1 MVLEIDTTRRRKTI
15 TKEVLQEGKDCH
27 AADNIYKNVDAAKMR
42 NDLIDYFRA
51 SLRRTEVCLNKYIY
65 FSNELLRRENKGLSQ
80 SSKDGF
86 KPVSLMNDNKWS
98 KELKLSS
105 EGWEDLPKR
114 FVVVNGP
121 LM

>member
-51 SLRRTEVCLNKYIY
+51 SLRRTEVCLNKYIFAIFMIARHVASGCY
-65 FSNELLRRENKGLSQ
+65 NFNPPSRRRLT
-80 SSKDGF
+80 
-86 KPVSLMNDNKWS
+86 MA
-98 KELKLSS
+98 
-105 EGWEDLPKR
+105 LPIPA
-114 FVVVNGP
+114 VP
-121 LM
+121 L